1 MADDDV
7 VRPDSPPPA
16 DATAHAPLPRELV
29 LSGGGTGGLA
39 MLGTLHRLHEQGRL
53 VHVTRYVGASV
64 GAIVS
69 SLLLS
74 GYKPLTVYKVL
85 EGLDF
90 AGFAGNVNGDS
101 VLGFFDTMGAMEPDG
116 IMRLYDVML
125 SKQGYDDTVTLAEFD
140 ARTGKTLVIAGYNV
154 TRNETVGFS
163 AQTHPRMPLRLAI
176 RISISVPILFRPVM
190 YEGELYVDGA
200 VMEHVPLRF
209 AKYRRRTIVV
219 HCYNKDPLVW
229 PVATNL
235 LELTQQLLRQ
245 LTRRLED
252 ACVAKALAKRP
263 ETVIQVR
270 VPKRKGGNGVVDYEL
285 DTAGKR
291 KLFEG

>member
-1 MADDDV
+1 
-7 VRPDSPPPA
+7 
-16 DATAHAPLPRELV
+16 
-29 LSGGGTGGLA
+29 
-39 MLGTLHRLHEQGRL
+39 
-53 VHVTRYVGASV
+53 
-64 GAIVS
+64 
-69 SLLLS
+69 
-74 GYKPLTVYKVL
+74 
-85 EGLDF
+85 
-90 AGFAGNVNGDS
+90 
-101 VLGFFDTMGAMEPDG
+101 
-116 IMRLYDVML
+116 
-125 SKQGYDDTVTLAEFD
+125 
-140 ARTGKTLVIAGYNV
+140 
-154 TRNETVGFS
+154 
-163 AQTHPRMPLRLAI
+163 MPLRLAI

-209 AKYRRRTIVV
+209 AKYRRQTIVV
-219 HCYNKDPLVW
+219 HCYNKNPLVW

-270 VPKRKGGNGVVDYEL
+270 VPQRQGGNGVVDYEL

-291 KLFEG
+291 EMFEG